1 MIGAAAARIVSFGI
15 FPFVVV
21 VAGGLAVG
29 LAPANP
35 PLLPGPGS
43 GDDAARYAAIIG
55 TTYLVLAV
63 LERVLPYRRE
73 WVHSKGD
80 LRADVAHFFL
90 TAIPANEL
98 VKVAIN
104 FALVVAAGWGLS
116 EFGVKLWPTAW
127 PMAAQLFLAVLLAEL
142 GHYSFHRWAH
152 EWPWLWRFHAVHHS
166 APRLYWLNATRFHPV
181 DLFGTLLAQYVPLFV
196 LGIPAHAFATY
207 AIFTGVYGQLQHA
220 NIDVHTGRLRWLFS
234 TPELHRWHHSTLPA
248 EGNNNYGAIF
258 SVWDWVFGTFFFPR
272 DRAFTGPVGIADRPD
287 FPTGWLGQLGSPLR
301 SSS

>member
-1 MIGAAAARIVSFGI
+1 MKRILAVAI
-15 FPFVVV
+15 FPAIVV
-21 VAGGLAVG
+21 VASGLAIG

-43 GDDAARYAAIIG
+43 GDDALRYGATIG
-55 TTYLVLAV
+55 TTYFILAL

-73 WVHSKGD
+73 WLGSKGD

-104 FALVVAAGWGLS
+104 FAVIAAAGWGPS
-116 EFGVKLWPTAW
+116 GFGLGMWPSGW
-127 PMAAQLFLAVLLAEL
+127 PMVAQLVLAVLLAEL
-142 GHYSFHRWAH
+142 GHYWFHRWSH
-152 EWPWLWRFHAVHHS
+152 ERAWLWRLHAVHHS
-166 APRLYWLNATRFHPV
+166 APRLYWLNATRFHPL
-181 DLFGTLLAQYVPLFV
+181 DLFGTLLAQYVPLFL

-207 AIFTGVYGQLQHA
+207 AIFTGAYGQLQHG
-220 NIDVHTGRLRWLFS
+220 NIDVRTGRLRWLFS

-258 SVWDWVFGTFFFPR
+258 SVWDWVFGTLFFPC
-272 DRAFTGPVGIADRPD
+272 DRAFRGPVGIADRPD
-287 FPTGWLGQLGSPLR
+287 FPTGWLAQLASPLR
-301 SSS
+301 AWS